1 MFLGDEYVVIWLDD
15 LIPQTPN
22 EKPYD
27 YDSQPDPEKLKRPIT
42 RDDINEIVMRVSE
55 QDCLGTLSNIHL
67 AYADK
72 LGIKSKE
79 CTDLAGAISQEV
91 DAAKTGQHPLSENQI
106 NELRK
111 GLDNEWPDFMKSR
124 GKKDFYRSE
133 RVLGKLYRSAR
144 RAMTGWSRAINNHG
158 NAHHIQLLSTLTDDI
173 HLKDQSPGQF
183 TLTRDPNIFHKDYQ
197 KYLPEIKR
205 LYKTYREDMLEI
217 ISLYRFQDEID
228 LFCRSESMDA
238 SAGGAKKGSLE
249 DSAAI
254 EVKNLVERIQGSF
267 NHEFEKRTETD
278 RCCEYVWKKFGE
290 REIRK
295 RYDCERCAQDKLIK
309 AACAYIHCYDECIRL
324 PPKSNRRIM
333 SFPWL
338 FGGKLLRLRED
349 NNPQDLTHRME
360 IIVGPACVLYLRNF
374 TAKFKVLTPSN
385 SFEQNPLVEFHYEK
399 SINSS
404 ESNRRTNGNLPS
416 VPLLR
421 TCFIEILND
430 WLIKQ
435 KIFGN
440 QCVEKDSKPLVPE
453 SIWHE
458 LIIHFLSYEHQAD
471 VRPLPPSKYQTELN
485 NRYNQML
492 REYSLQWTHKEHE
505 ELLDMFEE
513 IHSLAVRHAKRT
525 SLTIWIYLD
534 EYILLA
540 LQCIAIEKQLVEKW
554 ISS

>member
-1 MFLGDEYVVIWLDD
+1 MVIWLED
-15 LIPQTPN
+15 LIPQTLN
-22 EKPYD
+22 EEPYD
-27 YDSQPDPEKLKRPIT
+27 YDSQAEPQKLDRPVT
-42 RDDINEIVMRVSE
+42 RDDINEIVMKVSE

-72 LGIKSKE
+72 LGVKSDI
-79 CTDLAGAISQEV
+79 CTKLAGDISQEV
-91 DAAKTGQHPLSENQI
+91 DAAKTGQHPLSENDI
-106 NELRK
+106 TALRE
-111 GLDNEWPDFMKSR
+111 GLENKRPDFMKSR
-124 GKKDFYRSE
+124 GKIGFYRSE

-158 NAHHIQLLSTLTDDI
+158 NAHHLQLLSNLIDNVD
-173 HLKDQSPGQF
+173 LKNASPGQY
-183 TLTRDPNIFHKDYQ
+183 TLKHDPDIFHKDYR

-205 LYKTYREDMLEI
+205 SYHTYREELLEI

-228 LFCRSESMDA
+228 LFCRSESMDV

-254 EVKNLVERIQGSF
+254 EVKNLVDRTQKSF
-267 NHEFEKRTETD
+267 YHEFQKRTETEH
-278 RCCEYVWKKFGE
+278 CCEYVWKKVRG

-295 RYDCERCAQDKLIK
+295 QIDCERCARDKLIK

-324 PPKSNRRIM
+324 PAKSNRRIM

-349 NNPQDLTHRME
+349 NNPGDLTYLME
-360 IIVGPACVLYLRNF
+360 IIVGPACVLYLSNF
-374 TAKFKVLTPSN
+374 TAKFKVLIPSN
-385 SFEQNPLVEFHYEK
+385 SLGSDPLVEFYYEK
-399 SINSS
+399 S
-404 ESNRRTNGNLPS
+404 ESNRRTNDKLSS
-416 VPLLR
+416 VSLLR

-435 KIFGN
+435 KIFGDK
-440 QCVEKDSKPLVPE
+440 CVETDSKPLIPE

-458 LIIHFLSYEHQAD
+458 LIIHFLSHTYQAD
-471 VRPLPPSKYQTELN
+471 VRPLPPSKYQTQFN
-485 NRYNQML
+485 DRYNQL
-492 REYSLQWTHKEHE
+492 IKDYSVQWKNNEYQN
-505 ELLDMFEE
+505 LLDMFEE
-513 IHSLAVRHAKRT
+513 IHTLAVGHAKRT
-525 SLTIWIYLD
+525 NLTIWSYLD

-540 LQCIAIEKQLVEKW
+540 LQCIAIEKQLVDKW